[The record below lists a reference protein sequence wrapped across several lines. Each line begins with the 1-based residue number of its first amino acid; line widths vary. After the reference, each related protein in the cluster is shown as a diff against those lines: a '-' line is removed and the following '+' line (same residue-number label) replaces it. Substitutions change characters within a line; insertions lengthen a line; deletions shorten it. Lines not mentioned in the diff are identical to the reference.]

1 MFPLLLGLIITV
13 AGAAYIAR
21 ALFGHRTV
29 LGTREAVIEGVT
41 MSPAKVILARREPD
55 PGPDMFSGSGIRITK
70 LVRLRAVLGL
80 LVFTLGTAA
89 MLATIVGVAVLAIGV
104 LIQH

>member
-1 MFPLLLGLIITV
+1 MFPLLLGLIVTL
-13 AGAAYIAR
+13 AGAAYVAR
-21 ALFGHRTV
+21 VLFGHRGLPV
-29 LGTREAVIEGVT
+29 LRDVVIEGVT